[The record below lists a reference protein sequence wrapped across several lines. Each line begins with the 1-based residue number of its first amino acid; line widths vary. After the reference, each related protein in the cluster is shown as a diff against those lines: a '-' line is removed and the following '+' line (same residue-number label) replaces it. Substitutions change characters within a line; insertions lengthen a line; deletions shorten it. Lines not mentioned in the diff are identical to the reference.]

1 MNSMSSLPPIFSFFI
16 KHSELDVIPKLESIT
31 INRNKFCVSSDE
43 SDSEEVST
51 LKPKTAVTP
60 TSSTTLRPTPL
71 PPHLEDSTKFRKA
84 YLSWLNLK
92 DDNKPLIFGTVD
104 VRKFLS
110 QHMKILSRFVF
121 KE

>member
-16 KHSELDVIPKLESIT
+16 KHSELELIPKLESIT

-104 VRKFLS
+104 VRKFS
-110 QHMKILSRFVF
+110 FATHENSITICF
-121 KE
+121 